1 MKSGWIQVPQP
12 LSKAILLP
20 SQPKPY
26 CGPCRACCYCDA
38 ACQRKQGLARHKRAH
53 RDLLLQQQMQM
64 QQRVHLQQQQQQH
77 DAPSAAGRAFAEA
90 PTEVRRQGTANLEGE
105 IATISR

>member
-1 MKSGWIQVPQP
+1 MPEE
-12 LSKAILLP
+12 
-20 SQPKPY
+20 
-26 CGPCRACCYCDA
+26 
-38 ACQRKQGLARHKRAH
+38 GLARHKRAH

-64 QQRVHLQQQQQQH
+64 QQRVHLQQQQQQQH